1 MACNLFSENIENA
14 IKPALGI
21 ELFHNFTLL
30 HDDIMDKSDKR
41 RNQETVHKKWS
52 ENIAILSG
60 DAMSILAYKYICS
73 CENSKLSQ
81 VLDVFT
87 KTALQVCEGQ
97 QFDMNFETSET
108 VSIPEYL
115 NMIKLKTSVLLAG
128 SLKIGA
134 ILGNANAEDANN
146 LYNFGVNIGLA
157 FQLQD
162 DILDVFGDTAKFGK
176 NIGGDISSN
185 KKTFLL
191 LKALELASFEKRKE
205 LTEWI
210 NLKEFDKSAKIKA
223 VTSIYNNL
231 KVREFAEDL
240 KNEYFEKS
248 ILNIENIKIPE
259 NKKTHL
265 RNISKKLLNREY

>member
-1 MACNLFSENIENA
+1 
-14 IKPALGI
+14 
-21 ELFHNFTLL
+21 
-30 HDDIMDKSDKR
+30 
-41 RNQETVHKKWS
+41 
-52 ENIAILSG
+52 
-60 DAMSILAYKYICS
+60 
-73 CENSKLSQ
+73 
-81 VLDVFT
+81 
-87 KTALQVCEGQ
+87 
-97 QFDMNFETSET
+97 
-108 VSIPEYL
+108 
-115 NMIKLKTSVLLAG
+115 MIKLKTSVLLAG